1 MIWIYFLACGA
12 LLACAAAMLDM
23 RARIRTLESV
33 SDPLAVY
40 LADPTNL
47 RWWDKALILLP
58 FLKIT
63 LRWWD
68 KAWDKALILL
78 PFLKITP
85 RKTPLSM
92 STARMNDYLD
102 EDEESVVKQYCQLL
116 PKREKDKPVVL
127 GARPPAATI
136 QKASEEAKN

>member
-1 MIWIYFLACGA
+1 MIWIYFLVCGA

-33 SDPLAVY
+33 SDPLAVH

-58 FLKIT
+58 FLKIM

-68 KAWDKALILL
+68 IILL

-85 RKTPLSM
+85 SKTPLSM
-92 STARMNDYLD
+92 YLD

-136 QKASEEAKN
+136 QKASEEAKKLMGEMG